1 MEIMKQRFL
10 LLLFLPVGLWS
21 QPKWEKLA
29 SSQLRTVTFSLSEVM
44 LHDGTNPPAASR
56 FYAYALVAGYET
68 QAVYDGSVPDL
79 YGRANDFPLVVRPV
93 SADSVCVPFAVLW
106 AILETGRN
114 IMPSGQEL
122 EARQT
127 GLEQFYRQRLMPE
140 YLIEGSKA
148 AANSISR
155 QILQWAKAD
164 GYSQLT
170 AQPRYRPG
178 TAAGDWAPTPPDW
191 MAAVEPRWATLRPF
205 LLDVPLHY
213 DIPEPIPFD
222 SVQGSPFYRQMEEV
236 YTTSKQLS
244 EEQRTIAL
252 YWDCNP
258 FAVFHA
264 GHMMIGIKKISP
276 AGHWINII
284 GEACEQYRTPFAK
297 AIQAHAWTAMVMADA
312 FIVCWQEKYR
322 TERIRP
328 ITAINRYLDPS
339 WTPLLQT
346 PPFPEYVSGHS
357 TVSTAAAETLSKILG
372 DDRPFTDQTETLYDM
387 QPRRFESFREAADE
401 ASISRLYGGIHFRD
415 ALVNGQSQGR
425 QVAEQ
430 AWGRLSK

>member
-1 MEIMKQRFL
+1 MKNCIL
-10 LLLFLPVGLWS
+10 LLLLLPLGVLA

-29 SSQLRTVTFSLSEVM
+29 SGQLRNVTYSLSEVM

-56 FYAYALVAGYET
+56 FYAYALAAGYET
-68 QAVYDGSVPDL
+68 LAIYDHSVPDL
-79 YGRANDFPLVVRPV
+79 YGRANDFPVVVMPV

-122 EARQT
+122 VPKQE
-127 GLEQFYRQRLMPE
+127 GLEQFFRRKQLSE
-140 YLIEGSKA
+140 TLIAGSKA
-148 AANSISR
+148 AANCISR
-155 QILQWAKAD
+155 QILAWAKAD
-164 GYSQLT
+164 GYSGLT
-170 AQPRYRPG
+170 AQTRYRPG
-178 TAAGDWAPTPPDW
+178 NSPGDWVPTPPDW
-191 MAAVEPRWATLRPF
+191 MAAVEPQWATLRPF
-205 LLDVPLHY
+205 LLDTPLRY
-213 DIPEPIPFD
+213 DIPAPVPFD
-222 SVQGSPFYRQMEEV
+222 SVKGSPFYEQMQEV
-236 YTTSKQLS
+236 YSTSKQLS

-284 GEACEQYRTPFAK
+284 GEACEQYQTPFAK
-297 AIQAHAWTAMVMADA
+297 AIQAHAWTALAMADA

-322 TERIRP
+322 TNRIRP
-328 ITAINRYLDPS
+328 ITAINRYLDPV
-339 WTPLLQT
+339 WTPVLQT

-357 TVSTAAAETLSKILG
+357 VVSTAAAEILSKILG
-372 DDRPFTDQTETLYDM
+372 DDRPFTDQTETLYGM
-387 QPRRFESFREAADE
+387 APRRFESFREAANE

-415 ALVNGQSQGR
+415 ALVNGQAQGR
-425 QVAEQ
+425 QVAGQ
-430 AWGRLSK
+430 VWLHLTK